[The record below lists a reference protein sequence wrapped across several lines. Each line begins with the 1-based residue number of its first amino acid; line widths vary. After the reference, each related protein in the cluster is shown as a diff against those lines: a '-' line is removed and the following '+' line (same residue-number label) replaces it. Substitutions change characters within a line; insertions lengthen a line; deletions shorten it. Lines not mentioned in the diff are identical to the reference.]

1 MKNQNK
7 TILASLIAV
16 VLGHGLLIPAGFAQS
31 AGSDGRES
39 AAGQATQT
47 DATKAQS
54 KRVVQLQEVKV
65 TSRRVS
71 EEAQNVPLP
80 VTVVT
85 AATIRNKGFENVQ
98 DISRFTPGFTF
109 HEGFGRALD
118 RPVIRGQVNVLG
130 QPNASFFIDGV
141 FVEGNISGYDL
152 SDVQRVEVIRGPQ
165 SALFGRRTFSGAVN
179 FITKLPSDKPE
190 GNVSVQYGNKGQEQ
204 ARFSYSGPLIGN
216 TLSFRVNAYHDQT
229 DGLFYN
235 SVSGKDDLGGRKTS
249 SLGGSLYWHPNTA
262 FSATLRAN
270 YQHDDDQ
277 LPAMYRYSLAQ
288 SNCAGTATGQIYAFF
303 APIYTGRP
311 YICGKLNVPDQF
323 AANTTAYNLA
333 GYQAGLNTKALRSNL
348 ALNYDFENGWQLSST
363 TAYNTVNGYNSSD
376 QDYSGIRGLG
386 GAFESFN
393 KQASHDFS
401 EEFRVASDQSLP
413 LHGLLGVYMYNEGNG
428 YGYKGDLTGFDLT
441 PGQPGNSVA
450 PVVRVPVAPNATV
463 RNRAVFGLL
472 EYQFND
478 HWKASA
484 ELRRNQ
490 DKIGSIGADNEVLVL
505 NGVSTPLSRAYNN
518 TATFTSSLPRF
529 AVDYMARP
537 GLNFYALAAKG
548 NKPGGFNTLVEDARL
563 TDQSRQDQIDQG
575 LATFKEETAWTTE
588 LGMKSLWLDNR
599 LRVNADIFN
608 INWDNQQLTTTAR
621 TVWLNGQTSAQS
633 FIDNIGKS
641 RVRGLEVEGEF
652 QISGDWL
659 LNFAYTHLQAKIVNQ
674 VDPDFLNYIGTN
686 NAKGKYLPQV
696 PANTATLGVTY
707 QGALANGW
715 GLFGNADVDYEG
727 SRYGDATNLNWTGS
741 STKLNF
747 RIGIEPVKNLR
758 VTAYVNN
765 AFNNRTP
772 EDILR
777 YIGPEMLIAFP
788 NRVTGSGYSVNYPRT
803 AVVTAPM
810 PRMFGVRLD
819 YRF

>member
-1 MKNQNK
+1 MKKQNK
-7 TILASLIAV
+7 TILASVIAV
-16 VLGHGLLIPAGFAQS
+16 ALSNSLLVPASLAQNT
-31 AGSDGRES
+31 AADGQGN
-39 AAGQATQT
+39 ATGQATQANASPT
-47 DATKAQS
+47 DK
-54 KRVVQLQEVKV
+54 KHVVQLQEVKV
-65 TSRRVS
+65 TSRRV
-71 EEAQNVPLP
+71 EELAQNVPLP
-80 VTVVT
+80 ITVVT
-85 AATIRNKGFENVQ
+85 AATIRNKGFENVE

-118 RPVIRGQVNVLG
+118 RPIIRGQVNIQG
-130 QPNASFFIDGV
+130 EPNASFFIDGV

-190 GNVSVQYGNKGQEQ
+190 GSASLQFGNKGQQQER
-204 ARFSYSGPLIGN
+204 ASFSAPLGK

-229 DGLFYN
+229 DGLVYN
-235 SVSGKDDLGGRKTS
+235 TVSGKDDLGGRKTTS
-249 SLGGSLYWHPNTA
+249 VGGSLYWHPNSA

-270 YQHDDDQ
+270 YQQDKDQ
-277 LPAMYRYSLAQ
+277 LPAMYRYTLAQ
-288 SNCAGTATGQIYAFF
+288 SNCAGTATGQIYAYF

-311 YICGKLNVPDQF
+311 YICGKVKVPDQF

-333 GYQAGLNTKALRSNL
+333 GHFPGLKTNDLRTDL
-348 ALNYDFENGWQLSST
+348 KLDYDFENGWQVSST
-363 TAYNTVNGYNSSD
+363 TAYNTTNDYNASD
-376 QDYSGIRGLG
+376 QDYSGIRGFG
-386 GAFESFN
+386 GAFETFG
-393 KQASHDFS
+393 KQPSHDFS
-401 EEFRVASDQSLP
+401 QELRVASDQSLP
-413 LHGLLGVYMYNEGNG
+413 LHGLVGAYMYHQGNG

-441 PGQPGNSVA
+441 PGQPGNSLA
-450 PVVRVPVAPNATV
+450 PVVTSPVGPNATI
-463 RNRAVFGLL
+463 RNRAIFGLL

-490 DKIGSIGADNEVLVL
+490 DKIGNVGTDNEVLVL
-505 NGVSTPLSRAYNN
+505 NGVSTPLSRAYSN
-518 TATFTSSLPRF
+518 TSTFTSSLPRF
-529 AVDYMARP
+529 TIDYQARD
-537 GLNFYALAAKG
+537 GLNFYVLAAKG

-563 TDQSRQDQIDQG
+563 TDASRQDLLNQG

-599 LRVNADIFN
+599 LRVNVDIFN
-608 INWDNQQLTTTAR
+608 INWRNQQLTTTSQ
-621 TVWLNGQTSAQS
+621 TVWLDGESSAES
-633 FIDNIGKS
+633 YTANIGKS
-641 RVRGLEVEGEF
+641 RVRGLELEGEF
-652 QISGDWL
+652 QISREWL
-659 LNFAYTHLQAKIVNQ
+659 LNFAYTHLQAKILDEL
-674 VDPDFLNYIGTN
+674 DPDFLNYIGTD

-715 GLFGNADVDYEG
+715 GVFGNADVDYEG
-727 SRYGDATNLNWTGS
+727 SRYGDATNLYWTGS

-758 VTAYVNN
+758 ITAYVNN
-765 AFNNRTP
+765 AFNNKTA
-772 EDILR
+772 EDLLR
-777 YIGPEMLIAFP
+777 YIDPEMLIAYP
-788 NRVTGSGYSVNYPRT
+788 NRVTGSGYMINYPRT

-810 PRMFGVRLD
+810 PRLFGVRLD